1 MRKQAHPGRSSALTD
16 LAGTPA
22 EGEPPELTDPEAPEV
37 PLVTPSLSGP
47 IMTPR
52 QHIFFYSP
60 DEWERFIR
68 EWVTALGTT
77 YVQVKRLGG
86 PNDRGADVAGFK
98 SDRQFE
104 GPWDCY
110 QGKHYAE
117 ALTPA
122 DAFPEILKV
131 FVSVIG
137 RHYTLP
143 DRYAFVAP
151 KGCGPTLN
159 RLLSTPT
166 KLQAWFLKDLTRPDG
181 PARDLGEDLR
191 NGVVELAKT
200 TDFTRFQSVEI
211 EDLLEAHRKTPYYV
225 GRFGTPVPTR
235 PAHDGAPD
243 EIGPNETRY
252 VAQLIEIYSEKEPSE
267 SLAPET
273 ASSHSQFG
281 RHFQRQRESFYSAE
295 ALRLHARDSVPPG
308 TFEALQTDVY
318 SGVVEVAEAS
328 HPCGMDR
335 LTSVLTTSGQL
346 DLSAHALISVSRLGD
361 RKGICHQLANEDRLT
376 WVKAQP

>member
-1 MRKQAHPGRSSALTD
+1 MTD
-16 LAGTPA
+16 LADSPA
-22 EGEPPELTDPEAPEV
+22 TGEPPELTDLEAPEV
-37 PLVTPSLSGP
+37 PLVTPSFSGP
-47 IMTPR
+47 PMTPR

-77 YVQVKRLGG
+77 YIQIKRLGG
-86 PNDRGADVAGFK
+86 PNDRGADVAAFRT
-98 SDRQFE
+98 DQQFE
-104 GPWDCY
+104 GAWDCY

-137 RHYTLP
+137 GHYTMP
-143 DRYAFVAP
+143 DRYAFLAP

-159 RLLSTPT
+159 RLLSTST
-166 KLQAWFLKDLTRPDG
+166 KLQAWFLKELSRQGG
-181 PARDLGEDLR
+181 PARGLVEDLR
-191 NGVVELAKT
+191 NGVAELATT

-211 EDLLEAHRKTPYYV
+211 EDLLEAHRTTPYHV
-225 GRFGTPVPTR
+225 GRFGTPVPPR
-235 PAHDGAPD
+235 PGHDCPPD

-252 VAQLIEIYSEKEPSE
+252 VAQLIEVYCEKEPSE
-267 SLAPET
+267 TFAPET
-273 ASSHSQFG
+273 VSSHGQFG

-295 ALRLHARDSVPPG
+295 ALRLYARDAVPPG

-328 HPCGMDR
+328 HPSGMQR
-335 LTSVLTTSGQL
+335 LSSVLTTSGQL
-346 DLSAHALISVSRLGD
+346 DLSAHALISVSRLDD

-376 WVKAQP
+376 WVKEQQ